1 MNQETIMTT
10 RKTFIGMASLAVGAA
25 AVPSKAGAQ
34 QKTIRFAYQNNLFM
48 APVFVAFSKNWFDEA
63 LGKVGYKME
72 PHQMNIGP
80 AVAEA
85 MASGRLDM
93 GQLGLAVIVTSAGR
107 GLPAKIV
114 VNTGVSGEGVVVRSD
129 SGITKMSQLK
139 GKTIA
144 IPAKGNMQDFIV
156 RLGLEKAG
164 LDPSKDVHF
173 VEIAAP
179 DQKQALHAK
188 LVDAITLFEPLTA
201 DALLSGNRLLA
212 SGQEIYPGH
221 ENDSICASDDAIKKD
236 PEAVRAVVQT
246 VVRAQQW
253 VMDNPAEAKVIS
265 AKALGFSEATIDQAW
280 KDVFRRRDG
289 RPSVETV
296 QRFADFLHQWGY
308 IPNALK
314 ASSIIDDEF
323 LPKG

>member
-1 MNQETIMTT
+1 MSTVTVT
-10 RKTFIGMASLAVGAA
+10 RKRFIGMAALAAGAA
-25 AVPSKAGAQ
+25 GLPSMARAQ

-48 APVFVAFSKNWFDEA
+48 APVFVAFNKNWFDEA
-63 LGKVGYKME
+63 LDKVGYKME

-85 MASGRLDM
+85 MASGRIDM

-114 VNTGVSGEGVVVRSD
+114 VNTGVSGEGIVVRPD
-129 SGITKMSQLK
+129 SGITKMSDLK

-156 RLGLEKAG
+156 RLGLQKAG
-164 LDPSKDVHF
+164 VDPSKDVHF

-179 DQKQALHAK
+179 DQKQALNGK

-201 DALLSGNRLLA
+201 DAVLSGNRLLA

-221 ENDSICASDDAIKKD
+221 ENDSICATNDAIQKD
-236 PEAVRAVVQT
+236 PAAVRAVVQT

-253 VMDNPAEAKVIS
+253 VMDNPTEAKTIC
-265 AKALGFSEATIDQAW
+265 AKTLGFPEPTINQAW

-289 RPSVETV
+289 RPSTETV
-296 QRFADFLHQWGY
+296 QKFADFLHQWGY
-308 IPNALK
+308 IPNALQ
-314 ASSIIDDEF
+314 ASSIIDDDF
-323 LPKG
+323 LPKA